1 MASYMGIVYNPST
14 DDYGVDMFKK
24 ATEPGEYYGPEY
36 YLKTDGINLDMNEQ
50 DLNQEEV
57 RNGLDED
64 RNGYYEPEGD
74 VKLTAHT
81 KTISEIFY
89 GVLGRYIFTGNG
101 EDAQSDPNKKMNVH
115 EFWAGENLDRPQF
128 NADIASADFLL
139 ARIFGAM
146 WNEMEW
152 NAGMDK
158 TTIDLDFI
166 YKTEATKDIYLDSY
180 RSNWNV
186 FQGLPLVGY
195 DYTMYIGKDSNQDG
209 IDDDDTDMIV
219 SQCFK
224 EFTLKIE
231 NNLTTGDDNRCLG
244 KSRTYTIKP
253 TSENMD
259 IEVEAKTRFDR
270 RNYSFIVGARHGGYA
285 PVNKWD
291 SPKTCT
297 TFTKKL
303 YIEAR
308 SCIDPDEYV
317 VFIFPKCKVKVDG
330 IDGGSNNIESTVT
343 LTPINTE
350 NVTLSATSNGQPITR
365 RTAMYVK
372 VVTEAGRVAEDLKN

>member
-1 MASYMGIVYNPST
+1 MGIVYNPPD
-14 DDYGVDMFKK
+14 DDYGVDMFSK
-24 ATEPGEYYGPEY
+24 AQTGTDPEW
-36 YLKTDGINLDMNEQ
+36 YLRTNGVNLD
-50 DLNQEEV
+50 LNPQELSIEDV

-64 RNGYYEPEGD
+64 RNGYFEPEGD
-74 VKLTAHT
+74 VSLTAHV
-81 KTISEIFY
+81 KSISELFY
-89 GVLGRYIFTGNG
+89 GVLGRYIFTENG
-101 EDAQSDPNKKMNVH
+101 EVAQSDENKQMNVH

-128 NADIASADFLL
+128 SADVASADFLL

-146 WNEMEW
+146 FDTMEW
-152 NAGMDK
+152 NATLDK

-166 YKTEATKDIYLDSY
+166 YKDEATKEIYLDSY
-180 RSNWNV
+180 RSNWNELKA
-186 FQGLPLVGY
+186 LPLVGY
-195 DYTMYIGKDSNQDG
+195 DYTMYIGKDSDQDG
-209 IDDDDTDMIV
+209 FDDDDGDMIV

-244 KSRTYTIKP
+244 RSRTYTVRP
-253 TSENMD
+253 SSENCN

-270 RNYSFIVGARHGGYA
+270 RNYEFIVGARHGGYA

-291 SPKTCT
+291 HPKLCT

-317 VFIFPKCKVKVDG
+317 VFIFPKCKVTVDG

-343 LTPINTE
+343 LVPINSE
-350 NVTLSATSNGQPITR
+350 RVTLAAKDGNGNEQVKQ
-365 RTAMYVK
+365 TAMYVK
-372 VVTEAGRVAEDLKN
+372 VVTDAGRVAEDLKN